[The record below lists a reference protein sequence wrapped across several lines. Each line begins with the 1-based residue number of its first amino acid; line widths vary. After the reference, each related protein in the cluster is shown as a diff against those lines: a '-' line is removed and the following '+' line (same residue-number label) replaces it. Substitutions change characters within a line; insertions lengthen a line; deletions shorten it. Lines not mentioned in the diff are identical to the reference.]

1 MTTLNFTSTSL
12 PVSNQFHQLLSEHC
26 QTVLTLD
33 SLEATSQRLTVC
45 FRDKGYSAES
55 GGCHPVEIG
64 LNITNEA
71 NVTIIY
77 ITDFSYVGNHYPEL
91 KRHIDFDFSHQLYFT
106 VEAGWQRIEQ
116 SDYHDL
122 YRMWEQSFINHV
134 KNGEYN
140 EIKAIFTQTH

>member
-1 MTTLNFTSTSL
+1 MPTLNFTSTSL
-12 PVSNQFHQLLSEHC
+12 PVSKQFHQLLSEHC

-33 SLEATSQRLTVC
+33 SLETTSQRLTIC
-45 FRDKGYSAES
+45 YRDKHYSAES

-77 ITDFSYVGNHYPEL
+77 ITDFAYVGNHYPEL

-106 VEAGWQRIEQ
+106 VESGWQGIHSSEVE
-116 SDYHDL
+116 DL
-122 YRMWEQSFINHV
+122 YRMWEQEFISHV
-134 KNGEYN
+134 QAGDYD
-140 EIKAIFTQTH
+140 EIKAIF